1 MVSSRNLKYQF
12 RCTPDKRNIFMFVL
26 MRKTTYA
33 KKCITFSIVKSCT
46 IPEVALVLTRGCNF
60 QGPTQIYKSAFNL
73 QFDGRNRPRSG
84 QHRGQT

>member
-1 MVSSRNLKYQF
+1 
-12 RCTPDKRNIFMFVL
+12 

-60 QGPTQIYKSAFNL
+60 QGPTQIYKSVLNL
-73 QFDGRNRPRSG
+73 QFDGNRPRSG
-84 QHRGQT
+84 HSVCKQRQGGGGGLLGQLSLEI